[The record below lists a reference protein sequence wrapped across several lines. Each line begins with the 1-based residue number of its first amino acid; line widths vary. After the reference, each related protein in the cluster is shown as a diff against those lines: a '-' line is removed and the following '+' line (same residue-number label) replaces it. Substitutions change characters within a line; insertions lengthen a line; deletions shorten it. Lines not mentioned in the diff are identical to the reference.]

1 MRIAKYFHET
11 IFELRT
17 EEYNVLLSKFEDNKN
32 FECEDKQLFIV
43 NHNDETYTA
52 IDNRSGDFFHEDFT
66 IEEDAYIW
74 LLDLKCAEVLWRAEN
89 KGLEE
94 WW

>member
-1 MRIAKYFHET
+1 MEIAKIFHET

-17 EEYNVLLSKFEDNKN
+17 EEYEALLLKFENKS
-32 FECEDKQLFIV
+32 FECEDKQLFII
-43 NHNDETYTA
+43 NHKDELYTA
-52 IDNRSGDFFHEDFT
+52 IDNRSGNLYCEDFT

-74 LLDLKCAEVLWRAEN
+74 LLDLKCAEVLRRVEN

>member
-11 IFELRT
+11 IFEIRT
-17 EEYNVLLSKFEDNKN
+17 EEYEALLLKFENKN
-32 FECEDKQLFIV
+32 FECEDRQLFIV

-74 LLDLKCAEVLWRAEN
+74 LLDLKCAEVLQRAEN